1 MILFSFSPLTD
12 RPASQRFGR
21 VAHSPMSPLGVL
33 KAVCLLGILSI
44 SIARGG
50 LIYWGSEGFIDYKN
64 SRNQAWTPDYSMA
77 LGVFKTGFTP
87 TFANRGLWAE
97 NWVPLGLAQYDS
109 EELRFAGVVDDSLSL
124 PGGSG
129 TQAYIWAKNGEDL
142 TKGPEW
148 MLMTNLDWQW
158 PAVSFPNS
166 PPLTWTTG
174 AVASPLVGSLGQPIR
189 DLITAGV
196 RPVAVSLVDWLL
208 ARFPSQPENR
218 TASGDPDGDGL
229 SNQLEYFLGSNPA
242 NGSSM
247 IHPSLAVDGSGT
259 MLNLARNPFAESS
272 FTLERSTS
280 LNLWTALTL
289 PPLIDRP
296 DLIQVWVPA
305 TPGTSSAFFRFGLY
319 PTIP

>member
-1 MILFSFSPLTD
+1 
-12 RPASQRFGR
+12 
-21 VAHSPMSPLGVL
+21 MSPLGVL
-33 KAVCLLGILSI
+33 KAVCLLGILSF

-64 SRNQAWTPDYSMA
+64 SQNQAWTPDYSMA

-87 TFANRGLWAE
+87 TFANRELWAE

-158 PAVSFPNS
+158 PAVSSPNS
-166 PPLTWTTG
+166 QALTWTTG
-174 AVASPLVGSLGQPIR
+174 AVTSPLIGSLGQPIR
-189 DLITAGV
+189 HLITAGV
-196 RPVAVSLVDWLL
+196 RPVAVSQADWLL
-208 ARFPSQPENR
+208 ARFPTQPENR
-218 TASGDPDGDGL
+218 IPSGDPDGDGL
-229 SNQLEYFLGSNPA
+229 SNQLEYFLGSNPTD
-242 NGSSM
+242 GSSM
-247 IHPSLAVDGSGT
+247 ICPSLTVNSSGT
-259 MLNLARNPFAESS
+259 MLNLARNPYAESS
-272 FTLERSTS
+272 FTLEQSTS
-280 LNLWTALTL
+280 LNLWTTLTL

-305 TPGTSSAFFRFGLY
+305 TPGASSAFFRFGLY
-319 PTIP
+319 PTNP